1 MTAAQKNFINT
12 VGPMA
17 RADMAKSGV
26 LASLTIAQA
35 ILESRSKDGVWG
47 ASRLATEGK
56 ALFGIKAETSW
67 KGKRINLKTFEVI
80 NGKTVEIYAD
90 FRAYDSWEE
99 SVVDH
104 GAFLRGLA
112 RYKAV
117 IGETDYKKACRAI
130 KAAGY
135 ATGPDYAEVL
145 IGLIERYGLTAWDGV
160 QNTPTPEKPVQGPAE
175 PQERAYFTYTI
186 KSGADTMWALA
197 CRYLGSGARWTE
209 IQALNGG
216 IKPESLRLGQVIK
229 IPKT

>member
-17 RADMAKSGV
+17 KADMAKSGV

-35 ILESRSKDGVWG
+35 ILESGWG
-47 ASRLATEGK
+47 KSRLTTEAN
-56 ALFGIKAETSW
+56 ALFGIKVTPDW
-67 KGKRINLKTFEVI
+67 RGMIWTGNTFEYYD
-80 NGKTVEIYAD
+80 GKNRTDITAA
-90 FRAYDSWEE
+90 FRSYDSWEE